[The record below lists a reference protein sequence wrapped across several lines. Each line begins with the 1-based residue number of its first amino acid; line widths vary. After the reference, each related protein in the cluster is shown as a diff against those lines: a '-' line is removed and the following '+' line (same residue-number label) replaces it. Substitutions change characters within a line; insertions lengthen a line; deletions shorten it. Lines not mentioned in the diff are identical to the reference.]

1 MTINGDLNSGDPTGW
16 GIAPAT
22 YYKGLRVT
30 SSSAYLNSPPA
41 NLTIK
46 VNSPVSRII
55 FDESK
60 RAVAV
65 EILTGE
71 VFRATK
77 DIILSAGSLDTPKIL
92 LLSGIGPADDL
103 SSLSIPLIQD
113 LPVGKNL
120 KDHCFITSTLLL
132 KPQTEIPTIPAPA
145 PTNPITSREALI
157 TGQAPMGWLSSPTVQ
172 SSAEFQALDENT
184 KNHLLKIPTFELMT
198 PGVAMAQNLP
208 PLELGDK
215 VISFLAAVMNAQ
227 SVGSVRLASSDP
239 AVPALIDLNYLSH
252 PYDKRVAI
260 EALRCLTEFSEAPAF
275 EKVTARRI
283 EGPSKDADDETLWEH
298 CKKAVAPVWHFAG
311 TCKMGRDDDEAAV
324 VDKEFRVK
332 GVKGLRVVDLSVLP
346 VLPNNHTQSTAYL
359 VGETGAEK
367 LIAEYGF

>member
-46 VNSPVSRII
+46 VNSPVSRVL

-184 KNHLLKIPTFELMT
+184 KNHLLKIPTFELMN
-198 PGVAMAQNLP
+198 PGVAMAQDLP

-215 VISFLAAVMNAQ
+215 VITFLAAVMNAQ
-227 SVGSVRLASSDP
+227 SVGSVRLASTDP
-239 AVPALIDLNYLSH
+239 AVPALVDLNYLKS
-252 PYDKRVAI
+252 PI
-260 EALRCLTEFSEAPAF
+260 
-275 EKVTARRI
+275 
-283 EGPSKDADDETLWEH
+283 
-298 CKKAVAPVWHFAG
+298 
-311 TCKMGRDDDEAAV
+311 
-324 VDKEFRVK
+324 
-332 GVKGLRVVDLSVLP
+332 
-346 VLPNNHTQSTAYL
+346 Q
-359 VGETGAEK
+359 
-367 LIAEYGF
+367 